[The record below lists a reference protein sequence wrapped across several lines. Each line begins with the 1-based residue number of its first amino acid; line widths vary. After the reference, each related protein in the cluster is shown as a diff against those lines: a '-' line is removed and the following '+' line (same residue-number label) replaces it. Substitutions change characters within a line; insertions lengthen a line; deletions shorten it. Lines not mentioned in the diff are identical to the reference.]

1 MHSFPESFMKTLLCA
16 ALLAAMF
23 SDTAVAAPTE
33 TLQDAQ
39 AAIQAGDKI
48 RALGIYTML
57 AQEGNAKAEYNL
69 GQMYISGDGVP
80 QDVDEAQNWYRRSAE
95 HGYSEAQYTLGA
107 LHFRQVAALKSH
119 EEAVE
124 WYRKAAEQGH
134 ARSQLNLG
142 DLYFKGEVV
151 QQDVPTA
158 LEWYRRSA
166 VQGNGEAQHHLG
178 VIYGNGEGV
187 AKDPVTGFM
196 WLTLAAEN
204 AEPRNRM
211 RTAKILRFTETT
223 LTPAQLE
230 EGRAR
235 AARCK
240 ESNYQQC

>member
-1 MHSFPESFMKTLLCA
+1 MKFRLYLA
-16 ALLAAMF
+16 ALALVFPSMAF
-23 SDTAVAAPTE
+23 AVTE
-33 TLQDAQ
+33 TLQDAK
-39 AAIQAGDKI
+39 AAMEAGDKL

-80 QDVDEAQNWYRRSAE
+80 QDVGEAQRWYRRSAE
-95 HGYSEAQYTLGA
+95 HGYDEAQYTLGA
-107 LHFRQVAALKSH
+107 LHFRRIAALGSH

-134 ARSQLNLG
+134 PRSQLNLG

-151 QQDVPTA
+151 QQDVPVA
-158 LEWYRRSA
+158 LGWYRKA
-166 VQGNGEAQHHLG
+166 AEQGNGEAQHHLG
-178 VIYGNGEGV
+178 VIYANGEGV
-187 AKDPVTGFM
+187 EKDPVAGFM

-223 LTPAQLE
+223 LTPEQAE
-230 EGRAR
+230 RARAR
-235 AARCK
+235 AAECK
-240 ESNYQQC
+240 ARDYKGC

>member
-1 MHSFPESFMKTLLCA
+1 MRTLLSA
-16 ALLAAMF
+16 ALIAAMF
-23 SDTAVAAPTE
+23 SGTAHAVTSE

-39 AAIQAGDKI
+39 AAIQAGDKV
-48 RALGIYTML
+48 RALGIYTLL

-107 LHFRQVAALKSH
+107 LHFRQVVALKSH
-119 EEAVE
+119 EEAVG

-158 LEWYRRSA
+158 LEWYRKAA

-178 VIYGNGEGV
+178 VIYANGEGV
-187 AKDPVTGFM
+187 TKDPVTGFM
-196 WLTLAAEN
+196 WLTLAADN

-211 RTAKILRFTETT
+211 RTARILRFTEST
-223 LTPAQLE
+223 LTPAQAE
-230 EGRAR
+230 EARAR
-235 AARCK
+235 AAQCK
-240 ESNYQQC
+240 ESGYKQC

>member
-1 MHSFPESFMKTLLCA
+1 MKILLGA
-16 ALLAAMF
+16 AL
-23 SDTAVAAPTE
+23 VAAIFSCPVHAATTE

-39 AAIQAGDKI
+39 AAIQAGDKV

-80 QDVDEAQNWYRRSAE
+80 QDVETAQNWYRRSAE

-107 LHFRQVAALKSH
+107 LHFRQVVALKSH
-119 EEAVE
+119 EEAVD

-158 LEWYRRSA
+158 LEWYRKA
-166 VQGNGEAQHHLG
+166 AGQGNGEAQHHLG
-178 VIYGNGEGV
+178 VIYANGEGV
-187 AKDPVTGFM
+187 NKDPVTGFM

-223 LTPAQLE
+223 LTPAQVE
-230 EGRAR
+230 EARAR
-235 AARCK
+235 AERCK
-240 ESNYQQC
+240 EGSYKQC

>member
-1 MHSFPESFMKTLLCA
+1 MKPLVHTAVIA
-16 ALLAAMF
+16 ALF
-23 SDTAVAAPTE
+23 SGLVHAAPTE

-39 AAIQAGDKI
+39 AAIEAGDKV

-80 QDVDEAQNWYRRSAE
+80 QDVEEAQNWYRRSAE
-95 HGYSEAQYTLGA
+95 HGYSDAQYMLGS
-107 LHFRQVAALKSH
+107 LHFRRIVALSSH

-142 DLYFKGEVV
+142 DLYFKGEIVP
-151 QQDVPTA
+151 QDVPA
-158 LEWYRRSA
+158 AVKWYRLAAEQDS
-166 VQGNGEAQHHLG
+166 GDAQHHLG
-178 VIYGNGEGV
+178 AIYVNGEAV
-187 AKDPVTGFM
+187 EQDPVTGFM
-196 WLTLAAEN
+196 WLTLATQN

-211 RTAKILRFTETT
+211 RTVRYLRFIETT
-223 LTPAQLE
+223 LTPAQAE

-235 AARCK
+235 AVRCK
-240 ESNYQQC
+240 ESGYRQC